1 MTPSIVIT
9 LTLLAAAAST
19 LLGRDRRYE
28 LITPRPYN
36 NRHSDATAARD
47 ERALMLG

>member
-36 NRHSDATAARD
+36 NRYSDATAARD